1 MEEKLDFSLPEKKRK
16 GSVTNIISILLLLL
30 IVLLMLLNLRAG
42 RPSRVSAPE
51 KTGQELSPD
60 QTKQL
65 ATKLAQRNLYHQAAR
80 IWQNYLATAKLPK
93 IERAKVLFQVGTLLE
108 KAGLYA
114 EAIEYYYRSE
124 LAAKIDEFES
134 DINAHIKNCF
144 EQLGKFSALRY
155 ELIDR
160 TSYKTTD
167 RTGSK
172 VVAEIGAEKITEA
185 DLDAIIESN
194 IENQLTPL
202 SAFMTDEQ
210 IKQQKQKLLQQY
222 KAPQAKQ
229 QFLQNYLAE
238 EILYRQALQE
248 NLTEKPEIKRLLT
261 DVSRSVLSQQ
271 LMNEQL
277 ALKINITE
285 TDLQTYYTANKEKY
299 IEPARARISH
309 ILVSDE
315 QLAKDLIKRI
325 KDGEDF
331 AELAK
336 EFSEDQDTKDKAGKI
351 ETDVTKGSYVPVI
364 GEAGKLNEKI
374 FQASPPG
381 VLDEPYKSEKGW
393 EIINVEE
400 KQEQRQKTFDE
411 VGQQVASELLNQKRQ
426 DIQRDFID
434 QMMDKYN
441 VVIHTSV
448 LIPTQQNESDE
459 ESANKQK

>member
-1 MEEKLDFSLPEKKRK
+1 MEEKLDFSLLEKKRK
-16 GSVTNIISILLLLL
+16 GSITNIISILLLLL

-42 RPSRVSAPE
+42 RSSRVSAPE

-65 ATKLAQRNLYHQAAR
+65 ATKLAQRNLYHQAAG
-80 IWQNYLATAKLPK
+80 IWQNYLATAKLPD

-160 TSYKTTD
+160 TSYKTSDQAGT
-167 RTGSK
+167 K

-185 DLDAIIESN
+185 NLDAIIERS
-194 IENQLTPL
+194 IENQLTPI

-222 KAPQAKQ
+222 KDPQAKQ

-248 NLTEKPEIKRLLT
+248 NLAEKPEVKRLLA
-261 DVSRSVLSQQ
+261 DVTHSVLSQQ

-277 ALKINITE
+277 AYKINIAE
-285 TDLQTYYTANKEKY
+285 TDLQTYYTANKDKY
-299 IEPARARISH
+299 IEPASARISH
-309 ILVSDE
+309 ILVEDE
-315 QLAKDLIKRI
+315 QVANDLIKRI

-336 EFSEDQDTKDKAGKI
+336 EFSKDQDTKNKAGKI
-351 ETDVTKGSYVPVI
+351 EIDVTEGSNVSVI
-364 GEAGKLNEKI
+364 GEADELNEKI
-374 FQASPPG
+374 FQIDAPAI
-381 VLDEPYKSEKGW
+381 LDEPYKTEKGW
-393 EIINVEE
+393 EIIKVEE

-411 VGQQVASELLNQKRQ
+411 VGQQVASELLKQKRQ

-434 QMMDKYN
+434 QMMDKYD
-441 VVIHTSV
+441 VIIHTSA
-448 LIPTQQNESDE
+448 LMSTQQNETE
-459 ESANKQK
+459 KETNTQK

>member
-16 GSVTNIISILLLLL
+16 GSITNIISILLLSL

-80 IWQNYLATAKLPK
+80 IWQDYLAVADLPG

-124 LAAKIDEFES
+124 LAAKIGELES
-134 DINAHIKNCF
+134 DINTHIKNCF
-144 EQLGKFSALRY
+144 KQLGKFSALRY

-167 RTGSK
+167 QAGAK

-185 DLDAIIESN
+185 DLDAIIESK

-222 KAPQAKQ
+222 KAPQAKK
-229 QFLQNYLAE
+229 QFMQNYLAE

-248 NLTEKPEIKRLLT
+248 NFTEKPEVKRLLT
-261 DVSRSVLSQQ
+261 DVTRSVLSQQ

-285 TDLQTYYTANKEKY
+285 NDLQTYYTANKEKY
-299 IEPARARISH
+299 IEPASAGIGR

-336 EFSEDQDTKDKAGKI
+336 EFSEDQDTKDKDGKI
-351 ETDVTKGSYVPVI
+351 DIDVTKGSYVPVI
-364 GEAGKLNEKI
+364 GDAEELNEKI
-374 FQASPPG
+374 FQASPPA

-393 EIINVEE
+393 EIIKVEE
-400 KQEQRQKTFDE
+400 KYDHRQKTFNE
-411 VGQQVASELLNQKRQ
+411 VRQQVASELLNQKRQ

-448 LIPTQQNESDE
+448 LMPTQQNESE
-459 ESANKQK
+459 EKSTNTQK